1 MKRIL
6 LTIWH
11 LFLTILFLF
20 TALILLAQMNAVN
33 ISTSWFIATFIAF
46 LISLGMIIT
55 AIGEIINLW
64 RKNE

>member
-20 TALILLAQMNAVN
+20 TALILLAHMNAVN